1 MGFGRRWGALE
12 RLRASSRARGRGPA
26 TSDHPTGGQVT
37 SSYLL
42 PFYPHKIC
50 PPKIMVLVISYLL
63 PFTFFFFFYLSP
75 NLATKNYV
83 FVLWK
88 FGHLLPL
95 LTSYLL
101 PSYLSPNLVLKKNCV
116 FVLWKFCHLVTGEQ
130 DTSHLCNELN
140 FVFNPNFVTDLILY
154 FLGEIWPP
162 SQKLKFGQQNN
173 NALVTW
179 KVDIGQVN
187 CHLFWEA
194 FWHLTSDL

>member
-1 MGFGRRWGALE
+1 MRQYGVRTALRSPGEAAGFLPGARQRPGHQWPPDRW
-12 RLRASSRARGRGPA
+12 
-26 TSDHPTGGQVT
+26 TSH
-37 SSYLL
+37 LFL
-42 PFYPHKIC
+42 PLTF
-50 PPKIMVLVISYLL
+50 L
-63 PFTFFFFFYLSP
+63 PSQ
-75 NLATKNYV
+75 NLPTKNHG
-83 FVLWK
+83 

-179 KVDIGQVN
+179 KVDKSTVTFSERHFDI
-187 CHLFWEA
+187 
-194 FWHLTSDL
+194 